1 MRLALAFVVAAAVTA
16 IAAPA
21 ASARTTAPN
30 PHPVTRDGPTGR
42 FMLDGPWLLRVD
54 RRDRG
59 AGQHWERR
67 RSTAGWTPVTIPNAW
82 NATARSESGFIGAPA
97 GYRKDFRLPSR
108 ARGLDWRL
116 RFDSVNYR
124 ATVWLNGRLV
134 GRHAGGF
141 MPFPLPLAAANRR
154 GVNRLVVRV
163 DNRRLPTDFP
173 PTTYTHT
180 NEPRG
185 GWGNY
190 GGSVR
195 GGYRG
200 RVPPPASARFAGR
213 PSVPSPPGGVS
224 ARLITVVR

>member
-21 ASARTTAPN
+21 ASAQTTAPN

-59 AGQHWERR
+59 AGQHWEQR

-82 NATARSESGFIGAPA
+82 NATDRSESGFIGAPA
-97 GYRKDFRLPSR
+97 WYRKDFRLPSR
-108 ARGLDWRL
+108 ARGLDWRP
-116 RFDSVNYR
+116 RVGPAHHR
-124 ATVWLNGRLV
+124 ATVWLTGRLV
-134 GRHAGGF
+134 DRHAVGF
-141 MPFPLPLAAANRR
+141 MPFTLPLAAVNRG
-154 GVNRLVVRV
+154 GVNHLVVRV

-185 GWGNY
+185 GWWNY
-190 GGSVR
+190 GGIVPAGYPAR
-195 GGYRG
+195 GGPGAFRPG
-200 RVPPPASARFAGR
+200 AAPPS
-213 PSVPSPPGGVS
+213 
-224 ARLITVVR
+224 

>member
-1 MRLALAFVVAAAVTA
+1 MRLALAFVVAAAVAA

-21 ASARTTAPN
+21 ASAQATAPN
-30 PHPVTRDGPTGR
+30 PHPVTHDGPTGR
-42 FMLDGPWLLRVD
+42 YMLDGAWLLRVD

-67 RSTAGWTPVTIPNAW
+67 RSAAGWTPVTIPNAW
-82 NATARSESGFIGAPA
+82 NATDRSESGFIGAPA
-97 GYRKDFRLPSR
+97 WDRQDFRLPSR
-108 ARGLDWRL
+108 ARGLAWRL

-141 MPFPLPLAAANRR
+141 IPFTLPLAAVNRG

-185 GWGNY
+185 GWWNY

-195 GGYRG
+195 GGLPPG
-200 RVPPPASARFAGR
+200 RAPPAVCPGALPPPG
-213 PSVPSPPGGVS
+213 P
-224 ARLITVVR
+224 